1 MSSSPSTWF
10 LAACRS
16 QETAEKHVSAQPTG
30 GFVIWPSPTL
40 KGCLILSTKQ
50 ESGHIQHIE
59 IYKKPDGFKMKGQ
72 PRFYSSLEMLIL
84 SLRKESK
91 KGEEAASEDHA
102 PKKSPRPERR
112 AEGGGNGPSGV
123 KGSMT
128 PKSPRIQALQGKA
141 AGAVPADER
150 VISEMSELFPGT
162 SREKIVRATTLAAGD
177 REKAMD
183 LLLSQSIDS
192 QQAKNQKVESLGK
205 VLKDVIEQSRAS
217 LVALAK
223 VAQSVRDATTLKSA
237 PVQAFVRAFS
247 TIKKLM
253 INIPGPSMQS
263 PRPVG
268 PSSTAQLA
276 AFAEEHKQNNKLIL
290 AKLQYIENEIDKKSS
305 TVKKLVEMGGVVKQ
319 VREQLTVAEEATA
332 TMLFKEEEKEKGKE
346 KDKDG
351 TPDSPAQGARN
362 YVIPYADIE
371 IEKEI
376 GKGAYGKV
384 YKATYDGREVAVKSM
399 ALLKDERERNWMKRE
414 ISLLKQV
421 RHPNVTEFIGISKD
435 PENNLLIVMEFVPG
449 GELYPLLQKEDLE
462 IDWPLRLK
470 IALDVASALAFMHA
484 RNIIHRDIKSENLL
498 VDSNWNIKLCDFGFA
513 RAIESREKTR
523 MTMCGSPY
531 FNAPELLLG
540 KAYNEKADVF
550 AFGILL
556 CEVITRAEVNLDR
569 LGRKEINAYAL
580 DLDGLR
586 QKVPKDCPGPFW
598 KLAVCCVNYEP
609 EKVI

>member
-1 MSSSPSTWF
+1 M
-10 LAACRS
+10 
-16 QETAEKHVSAQPTG
+16 
-30 GFVIWPSPTL
+30 
-40 KGCLILSTKQ
+40 
-50 ESGHIQHIE
+50 
-59 IYKKPDGFKMKGQ
+59 
-72 PRFYSSLEMLIL
+72 
-84 SLRKESK
+84 
-91 KGEEAASEDHA
+91 
-102 PKKSPRPERR
+102 
-112 AEGGGNGPSGV
+112 
-123 KGSMT
+123 
-128 PKSPRIQALQGKA
+128 
-141 AGAVPADER
+141 
-150 VISEMSELFPGT
+150 ISEMQELFPGT
-162 SREKIVRATTLAAGD
+162 NREKIVRATTLAAGD

-192 QQAKNQKVESLGK
+192 QQAKNQKVDSLGK

-217 LVALAK
+217 LASLQKLA
-223 VAQSVRDATTLKSA
+223 QTVRDASELSSPA
-237 PVQAFVRAFS
+237 MQGLQRALS

-253 INIPGPSMQS
+253 INIPGPQMPAQS
-263 PRPVG
+263 PRVG
-268 PSSTAQLA
+268 PSGTAQLA
-276 AFAEEHKQNNKLIL
+276 AFHEDHKQSAKLIL
-290 AKLQYIENEIDKKSS
+290 DKLQHIEAEIDKKTL

-319 VREQLTVAEEATA
+319 VREQLAAAEEVCKPVLDKLEDASNHDV
-332 TMLFKEEEKEKGKE
+332 GKNNV
-346 KDKDG
+346 DDSNLP
-351 TPDSPAQGARN
+351 PDSLAANARN
-362 YVIPYADIE
+362 YVIPYSELIIE
-371 IEKEI
+371 REI

-384 YKATYDGREVAVKSM
+384 YKAKYDGREVAVKSM

-470 IALDVASALAFMHA
+470 IAHDVASALAFMHA

-498 VDSNWNIKLCDFGFA
+498 VDDAWNIKLCDFGFA

-556 CEVITRAEVNLDR
+556 CEVITRAAVNLDR
-569 LGRKEINAYAL
+569 LGKKEFNAYAL

-598 KLAVCCVNYEP
+598 KLAVCCVSYEP
-609 EKVI
+609 EKRPSMGQVEKMLAAIQQCTQKK